1 MKLYYTHASP
11 FARSAR
17 IVLREHGLEAKV
29 SEVISHP
36 FDNAEDFIRANPLG
50 KVPCLVLDS
59 GQAIMDS
66 EVICSFLDREL
77 GDGRLSRALEA
88 DWGVRTFYSVC
99 SGLLDSLVLLRLE
112 KVREKEGLRSEFWW
126 QRYQAAIV
134 RTLDYLEAHAGAL
147 PSALSLAGINLACAL
162 GYIELRHAEVDWR
175 QGRSTIVQHV
185 DHLEKRESLVA
196 TRLRD

>member
-175 QGRSTIVQHV
+175 QGRSTIAQHI

>member
-1 MKLYYTHASP
+1 MKLLGSLTSPYVRKVRVVMAEKKLDFQLVLEDVWGSEAILAS
-11 FARSAR
+11 
-17 IVLREHGLEAKV
+17 
-29 SEVISHP
+29 
-36 FDNAEDFIRANPLG
+36 NPLG